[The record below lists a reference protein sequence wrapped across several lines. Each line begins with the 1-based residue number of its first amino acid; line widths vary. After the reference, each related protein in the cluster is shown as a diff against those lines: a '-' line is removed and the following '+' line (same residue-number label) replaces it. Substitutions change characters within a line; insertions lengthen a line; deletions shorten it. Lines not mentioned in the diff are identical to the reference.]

1 MNRINFRIA
10 RLENKELRAPVFLVG
25 SFHFGMGKNRTRI
38 LPTIL
43 NIEDIENLT
52 REQCIRYLRGYG
64 VSFTNNETISL
75 KKKLRDTISFTLRSD
90 SIFDFHS
97 FRN

>member
-1 MNRINFRIA
+1 M
-10 RLENKELRAPVFLVG
+10 G
-25 SFHFGMGKNRTRI
+25 SFYLGCARTDDD

-75 KKKLRDTISFTLRSD
+75 KKKLRDTIGFTLRSD